1 MSDGGAIQR
10 DSTGQGEPLPFGA
23 SVAALNTSLYHPW
36 SLFTGSPKQQARC
49 LCSLRGTDTLLLPP
63 GGASPDTRVLSSGS
77 AGDQGLPAP
86 RPGRHRAAR
95 GRLHHVHP
103 ARGPGHAHHTPPQA
117 RRHSPCG
124 LRAGCPGTDTGR
136 SVPAP
141 HPKMGTLAAARNPDS
156 RRTQPAVFLPIR
168 KVRR

>member
-1 MSDGGAIQR
+1 MGGNPTRQHWAR
-10 DSTGQGEPLPFGA
+10 GAPAFWCLCCCLEHKPLSPMVALHGEPQTA
-23 SVAALNTSLYHPW
+23 S
-36 SLFTGSPKQQARC
+36 
-49 LCSLRGTDTLLLPP
+49 TLLVFTEGHGHAPP
-63 GGASPDTRVLSSGS
+63 PTGGGASPDTRVLSSGS

>member
-1 MSDGGAIQR
+1 MGGNP
-10 DSTGQGEPLPFGA
+10 TGQHWARGA
-23 SVAALNTSLYHPW
+23 PALRCLCCCLEHKPSFPW

-49 LCSLRGTDTLLLPP
+49 LCSLRGTDTLLLPL
-63 GGASPDTRVLSSGS
+63 GGASPDTQVLSSGS

-86 RPGRHRAAR
+86 CPGRHRAAC

-103 ARGPGHAHHTPPQA
+103 TRGPGHTHHTPPQA

-124 LRAGCPGTDTGR
+124 LRAGCPGTYTSR
-136 SVPAP
+136 SIPAP
-141 HPKMGTLAAARNPDS
+141 HPKVGASAAARNPNS
-156 RRTQPAVFLPIR
+156 RPSRPAVFLPIR